1 MSEILSL
8 IRPGTQAGL
17 DFVMLDQLRK
27 RTGIEPS
34 QIVSLAVQELT
45 ANALDKD
52 ATEIDISIQQDG
64 KFVSVTVSDNG
75 SANFTKKAIESVL
88 DFDNKASS
96 KRGIN
101 SIQRGALG
109 NALKS
114 LFGYSYAMA
123 KEGMV
128 DPAPVVI
135 ESQGK
140 RYEISITPDFQK
152 GKINH
157 IMKVYDT
164 ENKQTS
170 LCFTFYAEKNDVVDT
185 VTATH
190 LINPDRKI
198 KLNHYGE
205 EIIFNPSDVGIAIPE
220 RATSVDWYTN
230 EEFVELFRDYRNAN
244 PDLSISEFI
253 SLFRGFSGRKSIRE
267 VMDNTREVW
276 EKLHER
282 DFLNQDSENKSN
294 MQFFPTQKLS
304 EFPEGSINAL
314 CQVMKDL
321 SKPIGKRTIPNV
333 LGCVGEERFRKI
345 ADDRG
350 WLLRYGKIVDHVVSD
365 YTGTDIPHII
375 EIAFFERKEGDQ
387 DGLKVYQ
394 CVNFMTSPGPI
405 FNRIFNIEQH
415 LGQCGIFQNFPGTI
429 LIHLITPKTVWLNY
443 SKTEI
448 SPYGTIAE
456 SFHELMNSVFPI
468 PKTPKVY
475 QYKEPKPDKAVS
487 WVPSGTLGNEAYEN
501 RLKEFAEEM
510 KGIQSRKP
518 LDVSDFSVRGWCY
531 FMEGLGRIDKGQFDS
546 VAKAIN
552 DCRKIGYLPIDF
564 TSQDRDASRKFGE
577 YFTSISSIENVTTL
591 MHSIR
596 SKLSNFIYIQATQ
609 STDFWKNEKY
619 YVMMVVEKIDI
630 YNLFK
635 PICDERKVPIANG
648 KGWST
653 LDIRYSVAKQSQW
666 AEENGMTPVVLLFG
680 DHDPV
685 GLAITDQFR
694 KNINDLSRATGYRAD
709 NMIIERF
716 GLNKKD
722 IDENNLIWIDN
733 LKTSSGKDAD
743 ESNSIVREY
752 IAQFGRKKVEANA
765 IFRNAETIQIAK
777 KLFIDAIEKYQGNDL
792 MSRFDEKISER
803 KEEILKDYGG
813 KETWDRFIDGI
824 EQAMKQVKEPEQSP
838 VDPDESEIHDVFAN
852 SDTAECPVC
861 GSEFSFRESDIKR
874 LLRCRNCGSTM
885 RIKWEGQ

>member
-17 DFVMLDQLRK
+17 DFIMLDQLRK
-27 RTGIEPS
+27 RTGVEPS

-75 SANFTKKAIESVL
+75 SANFTKRMIESIL

-114 LFGYSYAMA
+114 LFGYSYALA

-128 DPAPVVI
+128 EPVPVVI

-140 RYEISITPDFQK
+140 RYEITITPDFQK

-157 IMKVYDT
+157 TTKTDDT

-170 LCFTFYAEKNDVVDT
+170 LCFTFYAEKNQVVDM
-185 VTATH
+185 VMATH

-198 KLNHYGE
+198 TLNHYGE
-205 EIIFNPSDVGIAIPE
+205 EIIFNPSDVGIAIPD
-220 RATSVDWYTN
+220 RATSIDWYRN
-230 EEFVELFRDYRNAN
+230 EEFAELFRDYRNAN

-253 SLFRGFSGRKSIRE
+253 SLFRGFTRRTSIKE
-267 VMDNTREVW
+267 VLD
-276 EKLHER
+276 KLQKR
-282 DFLNQDSENKSN
+282 TFFNQDSENEN
-294 MQFFPTQKLS
+294 IMQFVPTTKLS
-304 EFPEGSINAL
+304 EFTDGEITNL
-314 CQVMKDL
+314 CREMKDL

-350 WLLRYGKIVDHVVSD
+350 WLLKYEKIVDHVVSD
-365 YTGTDIPHII
+365 YTETDIPHII
-375 EIAFFERKEGDQ
+375 EIAFFERKGDQ
-387 DGLKVYQ
+387 DGLKLYQ

-405 FNRIFNIEQH
+405 FNRIYGIESH
-415 LGQCGIFQNFPGTI
+415 LGQCGIYEDFPGTI

-448 SPYGTIAE
+448 SPYGTIAS
-456 SFHELMNSVFPI
+456 SFQKLMETVFPI
-468 PKTPKVY
+468 PKIPKVY
-475 QYKEPKPDKAVS
+475 EHREPKPDKAVS

-501 RLKEFAEEM
+501 RLMDFAEEM

-546 VAKAIN
+546 VTRAIN

-564 TSQDRDASRKFGE
+564 TSQDRDSSRKFGE
-577 YFTSISSIENVTTL
+577 YFTSISSTENVTSL

-596 SKLSNFIYIQATQ
+596 SKLSNFIYLQATQ
-609 STDFWKNEKY
+609 STDFWKGEKY

-666 AEENGMTPVVLLFG
+666 AEDNGMIPVILLFG

-685 GLAITDQFR
+685 GLAITDQFK
-694 KNINDLSRATGYRAD
+694 KNINDLSRATAYRAD
-709 NMIIERF
+709 NLIIERF

-733 LKTSSGKDAD
+733 LKTSSGKNAD
-743 ESNSIVREY
+743 ESNSIVKAY
-752 IAQFGRKKVEANA
+752 IAQFGKKKVEANA

-777 KLFIDAIEKYQGNDL
+777 RLCIDAIEKYQGNDL
-792 MSRFDEKISER
+792 RSRFDEKIKER
-803 KEEILKDYGG
+803 EEEILKDYGG

-824 EQAMKQVKEPEQSP
+824 EQAMKQVKEPEEQAP
-838 VDPDESEIHDVFAN
+838 DPETEIYPVFAN

-861 GSEFSFRESDIKR
+861 GSEFSFRESDFDR
-874 LLRCRNCGSTM
+874 LLKCRNCGSTM
-885 RIKWEGQ
+885 RIKWEGE

>member
-17 DFVMLDQLRK
+17 DFIMLDQLRK

-34 QIVSLAVQELT
+34 EIVGLAVQELT

-52 ATEIDISIQQDG
+52 ATEIDISVQQDE
-64 KFVSVTVSDNG
+64 KFISVTVSDNG
-75 SANFTKKAIESVL
+75 SANFTKKAIESIL

-114 LFGYSYAMA
+114 LFGYSYALA
-123 KEGMV
+123 REAMV
-128 DPAPVVI
+128 EPFPVII

-140 RYEISITPDFQK
+140 KYEITISPDFQK

-157 IMKVYDT
+157 IMKVDDT
-164 ENKQTS
+164 ENKRTS
-170 LCFTFYAEKNDVVDT
+170 LCFTFYAEKNQVVDMI
-185 VTATH
+185 TATH

-198 KLNHYGE
+198 KLNHYGDE
-205 EIIFNPSDVGIAIPE
+205 LIFNPSDVGIAITE
-220 RATSVDWYTN
+220 RATSVDWYKN
-230 EEFVELFRDYRNAN
+230 EEFVELFRDCRNAN
-244 PDLSISEFI
+244 PDLGIGDFI
-253 SLFRGFSGRKSIRE
+253 SLFRGFARRTSIKE
-267 VMDNTREVW
+267 VLD
-276 EKLHER
+276 KLQER
-282 DFLNQDSENKSN
+282 TFLNQDSGNENI
-294 MQFFPTQKLS
+294 MQYFPTQKLS
-304 EFPEGSINAL
+304 ELPDGVITNL
-314 CQVMKDL
+314 CQVMKNL

-333 LGCVGEERFRKI
+333 LGCVGEERFREI
-345 ADDRG
+345 ANEKG
-350 WLLRYGKIVDHVVSD
+350 WLLRYGKIVDHVASD
-365 YTGTDIPHII
+365 YTETDIPHII

-405 FNRIFNIEQH
+405 FNRIYNIEQH
-415 LGQCGIFQNFPGTI
+415 LGECGIFENFPGTI

-456 SFHELMNSVFPI
+456 SFHELMDSVFPI

-487 WVPSGTLGNEAYEN
+487 WVPSGTLGNEAYEK
-501 RLKEFAEEM
+501 RLMDFAEEM

-546 VAKAIN
+546 VTKAIN

-564 TSQDRDASRKFGE
+564 TSQDRDTSRKFGE
-577 YFTSISSIENVTTL
+577 YFTSISSTENVTSL

-609 STDFWKNEKY
+609 STDFWKGEKY
-619 YVMMVVEKIDI
+619 YVMMVVEKIDV

-666 AEENGMTPVVLLFG
+666 AEENGMIPVVLLFG

-733 LKTSSGKDAD
+733 LKTSSGKNAD

-752 IAQFGRKKVEANA
+752 IAQFGKRKVEANA
-765 IFRNAETIQIAK
+765 VFRNAETIWIAK
-777 KLFIDAIEKYQGNDL
+777 RLCVDAIEKYQRSDL
-792 MSRFDEKISER
+792 RSRFDAKIRER
-803 KEEILKDYGG
+803 EEEILKDYGG

-824 EQAMKQVKEPEQSP
+824 EQAMKQVKEPEEQSP
-838 VDPDESEIHDVFAN
+838 DPETEIYPVFAN
-852 SDTAECPVC
+852 TDTAECPVC
-861 GSEFSFRESDIKR
+861 GSEFSFRESDIER
-874 LLRCRNCGSTM
+874 LLKCRNCGTTM